1 MFEAVVTLCLGLANA
16 ECADRLLPGYEAAT
30 LEGCDAAL
38 QARTPS
44 IPGGADGSPRCVP
57 SGPTLSI
64 LEVAPGVFVHVG
76 LIEEP
81 SPGNDGDVSNSGFVV
96 GRDSVAVIDAGGSRL
111 AGEGLWRAVR
121 AETDLPVSHVLL
133 THMHPD
139 HIFGASVFTE
149 AGAEVVGHADLPRA
163 LADRAST
170 YVTSFERLVGSSF
183 AGSAIP
189 KVSVTIADP
198 TEIDLGDRTLIVE
211 PWPVAHTGTDMTVF
225 DRATGVMFLGD
236 LLFDEHTPSLDG
248 SLKGWKGVLTDLT
261 FRELEVVVPGH
272 GAASLDWP
280 EGAANLERYLS
291 VLESDTRD
299 AIERGDRIGDAI
311 QTIAADEATRWS
323 LFDAYNPRNATVAW
337 TELEWE

>member
-1 MFEAVVTLCLGLANA
+1 MFEAVVTLCLGLADA

-44 IPGGADGSPRCVP
+44 IPAGAEGSPHCVP
-57 SGPTLSI
+57 SGPALSI
-64 LEVAPGVFVHVG
+64 LEVAAGVFVHVG
-76 LIEEP
+76 LIDEP
-81 SPGNDGDVSNSGFVV
+81 APGNGGDVSNSGFVV
-96 GRDSVAVIDAGGSRL
+96 GRDSVAVIDAGGSRIV
-111 AGEGLWRAVR
+111 GEALWRAVR
-121 AETDLPVSHVLL
+121 AETGLPVSHVLL

-170 YVTSFERLVGSSF
+170 YVTSFERLVGPSF
-183 AGSAIP
+183 AGSAAPI
-189 KVSVTIADP
+189 VSVTIVDP
-198 TEIDLGDRTLIVE
+198 TEIDLGDRTLVVE

-236 LLFDEHTPSLDG
+236 LLFDDHTPSLDG
-248 SLKGWKGVLTDLT
+248 SLKGWKAVLADLK
-261 FRELEVVVPGH
+261 FRELEAVVPGH
-272 GAASLDWP
+272 GAATLAWP
-280 EGAANLERYLS
+280 ESAANLERYLS

-299 AIERGDRIGDAI
+299 AIDRGDRIGDAI
-311 QTIAADEATRWS
+311 QTIAADEAPRWS
-323 LFDAYNPRNATVAW
+323 LFDVYNPRNATVAW